1 MEAVKILYENNQQN
15 ALGNN
20 QILTIKRRKEK

>member
-1 MEAVKILYENNQQN
+1 LDDGNTGNTFLT

-20 QILTIKRRKEK
+20 QILTSQPA